1 MVLVGAGAYRKLE
14 TAVRHVI
21 DEKQRSFPFLLVYV
35 GNKEVVGRRVTVLCL
50 GSGTN
55 AAL

>member
-21 DEKQRSFPFLLVYV
+21 DEKQRSFPFLLVYMS
-35 GNKEVVGRRVTVLCL
+35 GIRRS
-50 GSGTN
+50 SGGE
-55 AAL
+55 